1 MSIFRNIN
9 ILLCLFLTAACT
21 TTQSFYVDV
30 DRVDNFE
37 LLNYD
42 SFQITAQKDN
52 LSPEINPI
60 VVDSI
65 KNDLQNELILRG
77 MSVNT
82 DAPIVME
89 ISFATKEEIDSNYS
103 YFNSRYYRSYYG
115 YPFYDDIESKPTFLF
130 RLTVKDAATGNALW
144 TGFTSY
150 NQYRLDDSGDVEAR
164 SALINS
170 LLNRL

>member
-52 LSPEINPI
+52 LSPEITQLL
-60 VVDSI
+60 SI
-65 KNDLQNELILRG
+65 PLKMIYKMN
-77 MSVNT
+77 
-82 DAPIVME
+82 
-89 ISFATKEEIDSNYS
+89 
-103 YFNSRYYRSYYG
+103 
-115 YPFYDDIESKPTFLF
+115 
-130 RLTVKDAATGNALW
+130 
-144 TGFTSY
+144 
-150 NQYRLDDSGDVEAR
+150 
-164 SALINS
+164 
-170 LLNRL
+170 